1 MENKEPNEEE
11 NSWLNFLN
19 KTLEAIQNTA
29 EGVQSLLQ
37 KLAEDQ
43 KITWEEG
50 KKLYD
55 DFMQNTQVKKQ
66 ELEGQMS
73 KISQKII
80 ENMPFATKEELKKL
94 EKRIEELENNYIKN
108 S

>member
-1 MENKEPNEEE
+1 MDNKQNNEEA
-11 NSWLNFLN
+11 NSWLNFFS

-80 ENMPFATKEELKKL
+80 ENMPFATKEDLAKL
-94 EKRIEELENNYIKN
+94 EERIEKLEEKN
-108 S
+108 TKVS